1 MDTTTVR
8 APRTATAA
16 TPLGAAAVVA
26 ELRLPASLR
35 EGDEIVL
42 QRLDSA
48 AGPLVRLGYRR
59 ADRMIRGP
67 VSLAPADV
75 ATLRAMVAATPD
87 FATLSGA
94 PGKVIP

>member
-8 APRTATAA
+8 TTRTATAA

-67 VSLAPADV
+67 VSLTRADV
-75 ATLRAMVAATPD
+75 ETLRALVAATPD
-87 FATLSGA
+87 FAALIGG
-94 PGKVIP
+94 PEK